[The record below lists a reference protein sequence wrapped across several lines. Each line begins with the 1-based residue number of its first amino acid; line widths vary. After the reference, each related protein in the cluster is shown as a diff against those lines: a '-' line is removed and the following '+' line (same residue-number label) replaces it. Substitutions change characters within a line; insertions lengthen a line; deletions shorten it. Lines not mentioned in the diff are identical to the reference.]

1 MTTKKKI
8 LLGIGLVG
16 VAIGG
21 YALVKF
27 LTRNVWVGK
36 YGNKIT
42 HVEFDTPPTA
52 GEIED

>member
-1 MTTKKKI
+1 MTTTKKI
-8 LLGIGLVG
+8 LIGVG
-16 VAIGG
+16 VLALAIGG
-21 YALVKF
+21 YALTKY

-36 YGNKIT
+36 YGNKIN